1 MIMARHFISLAI
13 GFSLLVASA
22 CGGGGDELEK
32 ALQSLSEDDLAI
44 MVLPQEAFGDASDGL
59 EVASYSGV
67 NDSDEVADDTLDPE
81 DTGDDLEEAGFVAG
95 YSLNFEDPTFSA
107 LEEGKGVLD
116 ASSTVELFE
125 DEAAAAAYLA
135 KLLEDN
141 RRFEGEEIEPG
152 TTLEG
157 VEEFSV
163 EGIADDATG
172 LILHGSF
179 GDSDFYATGVV
190 FTVGRLRAGVGISR
204 ADDSDVT
211 AEAERIG
218 GALAERIEGVLLGDI
233 DETPVPI
240 PEEEPEV
247 GEVPAPSEPPFP
259 HRMALSL
266 DDLPEGID
274 IEREGYVT
282 DDQTESSYEREFDLA
297 SGSIGASEFMSLE
310 NDVDLFE
317 DEFQATGF
325 YAAFEALFTGEN
337 AVDFLGPAFSAGAG
351 FEVGN
356 VTAEDLGLS
365 DVGDKSFGVRA
376 AFDTPL
382 TRFNGIF
389 VSARVGRA
397 MGTLVI
403 TGLAGEVAA
412 ADIVDLSEMMVA
424 RMEAELAASP

>member
-1 MIMARHFISLAI
+1 MIVARHFICLAI

-44 MVLPQEAFGDASDGL
+44 MVLPQEAFGGASDGL

-67 NDSDEVADDTLDPE
+67 KDSSEVADDTLDPE
-81 DTGDDLEEAGFVAG
+81 DTGDDLEEAGFVTG
-95 YSLNFEDPTFSA
+95 YSLGFEDPTLSA

-141 RRFEGEEIEPG
+141 RRFEGEETEPG
-152 TTLEG
+152 STLEG

-190 FTVGRLRAGVGISR
+190 FTLGRLRAGVGISR
-204 ADDSDVT
+204 ADDSDVM
-211 AEAERIG
+211 ADAERIG
-218 GALAERIEGVLLGDI
+218 RALAERIEGVLLGDI

-240 PEEEPEV
+240 PEEEPAA
-247 GEVPAPSEPPFP
+247 GEAPAPSEPPFP

-266 DDLPEGID
+266 DDLPAGIK
-274 IEREGYVT
+274 IAREGYVP
-282 DDQTESSYEREFDLA
+282 DDQTESSYEREFDLG

-310 NDVDLFE
+310 NDVALFE

-325 YAAFEALFTGEN
+325 YAALEALFTGEN

-365 DVGDKSFGVRA
+365 DAGDQSFGVRA

-382 TRFNGIF
+382 GRFDGIF

-412 ADIVDLSEMMVA
+412 ADIADLSETMVA

>member
-1 MIMARHFISLAI
+1 MIRARRFIFVAI
-13 GFSLLVASA
+13 GFSLFAASA

-32 ALQSLSEDDLAI
+32 ALQSLSEDDLAT
-44 MVLPQEAFGDASDGL
+44 MVLPQEEYGEASKDL
-59 EVASYSGV
+59 EIDPQSGFE
-67 NDSDEVADDTLDPE
+67 DSDEAANDTLDPE
-81 DTGDDLEEAGFVAG
+81 DTGDDLKEAGFVTS
-95 YSLNFEDPTFSA
+95 YSLRFEDPAFSA
-107 LEEGKGVLD
+107 LEEGKGILD
-116 ASSTVELFE
+116 VSSTVDLFE

-135 KLLEDN
+135 KQLGDY
-141 RRFEGEEIEPG
+141 RRFEGEEVEPG
-152 TTLEG
+152 TTLEE
-157 VEEFSV
+157 VEEFVV

-172 LILHGSF
+172 LVLHVSF
-179 GDSDFYATGVV
+179 ADSDIYATGVV
-190 FTVGRLRAGVGISR
+190 FTVGRLRAGTGITE
-204 ADDSDVT
+204 ADDRDVT
-211 AEAERIG
+211 ADAQRIG
-218 GALAERIEGVLLGDI
+218 RALAERIEGVLLGDV

-240 PEEEPEV
+240 PEGRVDGAEEN
-247 GEVPAPSEPPFP
+247 APSEPPFP

-266 DDLPEGID
+266 DDLPEGIK
-274 IEREGYVT
+274 IEREGYVA

-297 SGSIGASEFMSLE
+297 LGSIGASEFISLE
-310 NDVDLFE
+310 NDIALSQ
-317 DEFQATGF
+317 DEFQASGY
-325 YAAFEALFTGEN
+325 YAALEALFTGED

-365 DVGDKSFGVRA
+365 DVGDESFGVRA

-382 TRFNGIF
+382 ARFDGII

-412 ADIVDLSEMMVA
+412 ADIVDLSEKMVA